1 MVATTAPKRRVVVD
15 SKREPSQGALV
26 HRSLERLR
34 TARDT
39 GCTIRTVPTMASP
52 RQWMTAR
59 SVWPAVDPPLW
70 ARHVRYARRRDE
82 EALGKLV
89 EHYKPHTEALARSH
103 YRHGEPLEDLT
114 QIAFEGLLVALQR
127 FDPERRR
134 PFLAFARPTITG
146 MIRRHFRDAGWSI
159 RIPRR
164 VHDLSGPIRE
174 SRELLAQDLGREPSN
189 GEIADFVGVPETEI
203 RDVLSAEEV
212 RRTDSL
218 DVIDP
223 VTKLPTEQVIGEPD
237 ARLSGVENRTALHQA
252 LELLSTEDREL
263 LRQYFIDECTQTEI
277 AAKLNCSQMQVSR
290 LLASAIRRLRRRI
303 VG

>member
-1 MVATTAPKRRVVVD
+1 MVVTAPRHRD
-15 SKREPSQGALV
+15 AASSKGKSSQEALV
-26 HRSLERLR
+26 YRSLERLR
-34 TARDT
+34 AARDV
-39 GCTIRTVPTMASP
+39 GCTIRTVPTTAST
-52 RQWMTAR
+52 RQWMAAH

-82 EALGKLV
+82 EALGTLV
-89 EHYKPHTEALARSH
+89 EHYRPHTEALARSH

-164 VHDLSGPIRE
+164 VHDLAGPIRE
-174 SRELLAQDLGREPSN
+174 CRELLTQDLGREPSN
-189 GEIADFVGVPETEI
+189 GEIADFVGVPEAEI

-218 DVIDP
+218 DVVDP
-223 VTKLPTEQVIGEPD
+223 VTRLQTEQVIGEPD
-237 ARLSGVENRTALHQA
+237 ARLSWVENLTALNQA

-263 LRQYFIDECTQTEI
+263 LRQYFIEERTQTEI
-277 AAKLNCSQMQVSR
+277 AEELNCSQMQVSR